1 MKINF
6 GKIKKWLFLLL
17 LSIYSLCSFSCNDLF
32 SKDLHS
38 DLLNGFTTKIHFYSD
53 KEDSGQEIK
62 KTTKRFEIGS
72 TITLDD
78 LPNYTDSEIKNWKDK
93 KRLSSW
99 KIYRKT
105 GSTEIIDEDITNL
118 FVENVELD
126 LYAIWDTQYKIIYKF
141 QNADLITYEREEHI
155 AYGRAGTS
163 VSVTPSVN
171 IPEGY
176 EPISS
181 SPANLIINDDGSSS
195 VEFEINRKTVS
206 LTFGLNGGFFPSS
219 FASNQFTGTYGALI
233 DASAIPNPE
242 KPGHTFLR
250 WDPELPSTF
259 SSTDATYTAVY
270 SGEQC
275 NISYAD
281 WKGGQSGAKAFS
293 GDDSTLPSTYTCGA
307 ECVIPVPVV
316 SSSNDE
322 SSAEFEGWYTD
333 ASCSEV
339 NRLGENSS
347 GEYVL
352 PDTSTGDIT
361 LYAKWKYN
369 WIYVDPQ
376 CKVDNTSDSNTGIG
390 KNCPVKTI
398 VEARQYIKHGGCQ
411 ILAMST
417 ISARL
422 DRTNL
427 ENITK
432 DYNCILKN
440 VNTDPN
446 EPLIEV
452 NVDGDFR
459 FNNLSIE
466 DSISTY
472 VIKVNSGNLVVNGL
486 TFEND
491 GDNKLP
497 IYLSSGTTTKIEN
510 ADSISGIPAF
520 DPDVRIKIY
529 SPVYQSFPRVLSA
542 ANGLEISSYCTQ
554 FESMHEGFEINEEGR
569 LVTSS
574 SIEINPGYPSVTKIS
589 LGELESAVAYVVGS
603 QNILTFKVSNQA
615 YDAIK
620 EESGS
625 KKIKWTLSGDP
636 SKTGESQ
643 ITGNAGSYKAEL
655 DVTDLSLG
663 MHSITITAESATED
677 DVLESIESV
686 ISVVK

>member
-6 GKIKKWLFLLL
+6 GKIKKWLSLLL

-38 DLLNGFTTKIHFYSD
+38 DLLNGFTTEFHFYSD

-105 GSTEIIDEDITNL
+105 GSTEIIDQDITNL

-141 QNADLITYEREEHI
+141 QNADLTTYEREEHI
-155 AYGRAGTS
+155 AYGPAGSS
-163 VSVTPSVN
+163 VPVTPSVN

-176 EPISS
+176 ELISS
-181 SPANLIINDDGSSS
+181 SPANLIINDDGNSS
-195 VEFEINRKTVS
+195 VEFTFNRITVS
-206 LTFGLNGGFFPSS
+206 LTFDPNGGFFSGASS
-219 FASNQFTGTYGALI
+219 SNSFTGIYGAPI
-233 DASAIPNPE
+233 DPNAIPIPS
-242 KPGHTFLR
+242 KDGHRFLR
-250 WDPELPSTF
+250 WDPELPLTF
-259 SSTDATYTAVY
+259 PSTDATYTAVY
-270 SGEQC
+270 SGEEC

-293 GDDSTLPSTYTCGA
+293 GDESTLPSTYICGQ

-316 SSSNDE
+316 SSSNTE

-333 ASCSEV
+333 AGCSV
-339 NRLGENSS
+339 DKRLGINSS
-347 GEYVL
+347 GDYVI

-376 CKVDNTSDSNTGIG
+376 SDSAFDTNTGIG

-398 VEARQYIKHGGCQ
+398 AEAYQYIKHGDCQ
-411 ILAMST
+411 IRAMST
-417 ISARL
+417 ISGQT

-427 ENITK
+427 VNITG
-432 DYNCILKN
+432 DYNCILKK

-452 NVDGDFR
+452 DVIRDWCFR
-459 FNNLSIE
+459 ELHIE

-472 VIKVNSGNLVVNGL
+472 VIKVNGGNLVVNGL
-486 TFEND
+486 TFND
-491 GDNKLP
+491 GSDNKLP

-510 ADSISGIPAF
+510 QNDYTPAF
-520 DPDVRIKIY
+520 ARDVYIKIY
-529 SPVYQSFPRVLSA
+529 SPVYQSFPQVLSV
-542 ANGLEISSYCTQ
+542 ANGIEISSYYTQ

-574 SIEINPGYPSVTKIS
+574 SIGINPEYPSVNKIS
-589 LGELESAVAYVVGS
+589 LGELESTVAYVVGS
-603 QNILTFKVSNQA
+603 KNILTFKVSDQA

-620 EESGS
+620 EESDG
-625 KKIKWTLSGDP
+625 KKIKWTLSGEP
-636 SKTGESQ
+636 FTNGESQ

-655 DVTDLSLG
+655 DVTALPIG

-677 DVLESIESV
+677 VVLESIESV

>member
-6 GKIKKWLFLLL
+6 GKIKKWLSLLL

-105 GSTEIIDEDITNL
+105 GSTEIIDQEITNL

-141 QNADLITYEREEHI
+141 QNADLSYESEEHI
-155 AYGRAGTS
+155 AYGPAGTP
-163 VSVTPSVN
+163 VSITPTVN

-176 EPISS
+176 EPISF
-181 SPANLIINDDGSSS
+181 SPVDLTINDDGTSS

-206 LTFGLNGGFFPSS
+206 LTLELDGGFFPDT
-219 FASNQFTGTYGALI
+219 FTYNSLIGTYGAPI
-233 DASAIPNPE
+233 DASAIPEPS
-242 KPGHTFLR
+242 KDGHRFLR
-250 WDPELPSTF
+250 WDPELPLTFPSTN
-259 SSTDATYTAVY
+259 ATYTAVY
-270 SGEQC
+270 GGEQC

-281 WKGGQSGAKAFS
+281 WKGGQTQAKAFS
-293 GDDSTLPSTYTCGA
+293 GDESTLPSTYICGQ

-333 ASCSEV
+333 ASCEGGYKL
-339 NRLGENSS
+339 NKNSS
-347 GEYVL
+347 DQYVI
-352 PDTSTGDIT
+352 PGTSTGDIT

-376 CKVDNTSDSNTGIG
+376 RKVDNTSDSNTGIG

-398 VEARQYIKHGGCQ
+398 VEAFQYIKYGGCQ
-411 ILAMST
+411 IRAMST
-417 ISARL
+417 ISEQT
-422 DRTNL
+422 DRTYL
-427 ENITK
+427 GNITGTH
-432 DYNCILKN
+432 NCILKN

-446 EPLIEV
+446 APLIEV
-452 NVDGDFR
+452 DVNADFC
-459 FNNLSIE
+459 FGKLHIE
-466 DSISTY
+466 DSTSTY
-472 VIKVNSGNLVVNGL
+472 VIKVNNGNLVVNGL
-486 TFEND
+486 TFN
-491 GDNKLP
+491 GGSDNKLP
-497 IYLSSGTTTKIEN
+497 IYLLNGTTTKIEN
-510 ADSISGIPAF
+510 QTDDTPAF
-520 DPDVRIKIY
+520 DPNVRIKIY
-529 SPVYQSFPRVLSA
+529 SPVYQSFPPVLSA
-542 ANGLEISSYCTQ
+542 ANGIEISSYYTQ

-574 SIEINPGYPSVTKIS
+574 SIGINPQYPSVTKIS
-589 LGELESAVAYVVGS
+589 LGELESAVAYVVDS
-603 QNILTFKVSNQA
+603 KNILTFNVSDQA

-636 SKTGESQ
+636 SKNGESQ
-643 ITGNAGSYKAEL
+643 ITGSAGSYKAEL
-655 DVTDLSLG
+655 DVTDLSIG
-663 MHSITITAESATED
+663 MYSITITAESATED
-677 DVLESIESV
+677 VVLESIESV

>member
-6 GKIKKWLFLLL
+6 GKIKKWLSLLL

-78 LPNYTDSEIKNWKDK
+78 LPNYTDSEINNWKDK

-105 GSTEIIDEDITNL
+105 GSTEIIDQDITNL

-141 QNADLITYEREEHI
+141 QNADLSYESEEHI
-155 AYGRAGTS
+155 AYGPAGTP
-163 VSVTPSVN
+163 VSITPTVN

-176 EPISS
+176 EPISF
-181 SPANLIINDDGSSS
+181 SPVDLTINDDGNSS

-206 LTFGLNGGFFPSS
+206 LTLELDGGFFPDT
-219 FASNQFTGTYGALI
+219 FTYNSLIGTYGAPTG
-233 DASAIPNPE
+233 ANAIPEPS
-242 KPGHTFLR
+242 KDGHRFLR
-250 WDPELPSTF
+250 WDPELPLTFPSTN
-259 SSTDATYTAVY
+259 ATYTAVY
-270 SGEQC
+270 GGEQC

-293 GDDSTLPSTYTCGA
+293 GDESTLPPTYTCGE
-307 ECVIPVPVV
+307 ECKIPVPVV
-316 SSSNDE
+316 SSTNTE

-333 ASCSEV
+333 AGCSEV
-339 NRLGENSS
+339 NRLGKNSS
-347 GEYVL
+347 GEYVI
-352 PDTSTGDIT
+352 PDTFTGDIT

-376 CKVDNTSDSNTGIG
+376 SDNALDTNTGIG

-398 VEARQYIKHGGCQ
+398 EEAFQYIKYGGCQ
-411 ILAMST
+411 IRAMST
-417 ISARL
+417 ISDLDDRKRL
-422 DRTNL
+422 V
-427 ENITK
+427 NITGVH
-432 DYNCILKN
+432 NCILKN
-440 VNTDPN
+440 VNTDSD

-452 NVDGDFR
+452 DVDGDFC
-459 FNNLSIE
+459 FGKLHIE
-466 DSISTY
+466 DSTSTY
-472 VIKVNSGNLVVNGL
+472 VIKVNNGNLVVNGL
-486 TFEND
+486 TFN
-491 GDNKLP
+491 GGSDNKLP
-497 IYLSSGTTTKIEN
+497 IYLLNGTTTKIEN
-510 ADSISGIPAF
+510 QTDDTPAF
-520 DPDVRIKIY
+520 DPNVRIKIY
-529 SPVYQSFPRVLSA
+529 SPVYQSFPLVLSA
-542 ANGLEISSYCTQ
+542 ANGIEISSYYTQ

-574 SIEINPGYPSVTKIS
+574 SIEINPGYPSVAKIS
-589 LGELESAVAYVVGS
+589 LGELESAVAYVVDS
-603 QNILTFKVSNQA
+603 KNILTFKVSDQA

-636 SKTGESQ
+636 SKTGESE
-643 ITGNAGSYKAEL
+643 ITGIAGSYKAEL

>member
-6 GKIKKWLFLLL
+6 GKIKKWLSLLL

-38 DLLNGFTTKIHFYSD
+38 DLLNGFTTEFHFYSD

-93 KRLSSW
+93 KRLSRW

-105 GSTEIIDEDITNL
+105 GSTEIIDQEITNL

-141 QNADLITYEREEHI
+141 QNADLTTYEREEHI
-155 AYGRAGTS
+155 AYGLAGDT

-176 EPISS
+176 ELISS
-181 SPANLIINDDGSSS
+181 SPVDLTINDEGSSS
-195 VEFEINRKTVS
+195 VEFTFNRITVS
-206 LTFGLNGGFFPSS
+206 LTFDPNGGFFSGD
-219 FASNQFTGTYGALI
+219 FTSNQFTGTYGAPI
-233 DASAIPNPE
+233 DPNAIPIPS
-242 KPGHTFLR
+242 KDGHRFLR
-250 WDPELPSTF
+250 WDPELPLTF
-259 SSTDATYTAVY
+259 PSTDATYTAVY
-270 SGEQC
+270 SGEEC

-293 GDDSTLPSTYTCGA
+293 GDESTLPSTYICGQ

-316 SSSNDE
+316 SSSNTD

-333 ASCSEV
+333 ADCR
-339 NRLGENSS
+339 NRLGINSS
-347 GEYVL
+347 GAYVI

-376 CKVDNTSDSNTGIG
+376 SDSAFDTNTGIG

-398 VEARQYIKHGGCQ
+398 AEAYQYIKHGDCQ
-411 ILAMST
+411 IRAMST
-417 ISARL
+417 ISGQT

-427 ENITK
+427 VNITG
-432 DYNCILKN
+432 DYNCILKK

-452 NVDGDFR
+452 DVIRDWCFR
-459 FNNLSIE
+459 ELHIE

-472 VIKVNSGNLVVNGL
+472 VIKVNGGNLVVNGL
-486 TFEND
+486 TFN
-491 GDNKLP
+491 GGSDNKLP
-497 IYLSSGTTTKIEN
+497 IYLSNGTTTKIEN
-510 ADSISGIPAF
+510 ADSSSVIPAF
-520 DPDVRIKIY
+520 DRDVYIKIY
-529 SPVYQSFPRVLSA
+529 SPVYQSFPLVLSA
-542 ANGLEISSYCTQ
+542 ADGVSISSYYIQ

-574 SIEINPGYPSVTKIS
+574 SIGINPGYPSVNKIS
-589 LGELESAVAYVVGS
+589 LGELESTVAYVVVP
-603 QNILTFKVSNQA
+603 QNILTFKVSDQA

-620 EESGS
+620 EESDG
-625 KKIKWTLSGDP
+625 KKIKWTLSGEP
-636 SKTGESQ
+636 FTNGESQ

-655 DVTDLSLG
+655 DVTALPIG

>member
-6 GKIKKWLFLLL
+6 GKIKKWLSLLL

-38 DLLNGFTTKIHFYSD
+38 DLLNGFTTEFHFYSD

-105 GSTEIIDEDITNL
+105 GSSEIIDQDITNL

-141 QNADLITYEREEHI
+141 QNADLTTYESEEHI
-155 AYGRAGTS
+155 AYGLAGDT

-176 EPISS
+176 ELISS
-181 SPANLIINDDGSSS
+181 SSVDLTINDGGSSS
-195 VEFEINRKTVS
+195 VEFEINRKTVR
-206 LTFGLNGGFFPSS
+206 LTFDPNGGSFPG
-219 FASNQFTGTYGALI
+219 ASISNPLTGTYGAPI
-233 DASAIPNPE
+233 DPNVIPIPS
-242 KPGHTFLR
+242 KDGHRFLR
-250 WDPELPSTF
+250 WNPELPSTF
-259 SSTDATYTAVY
+259 PSADATYTAVY
-270 SGEQC
+270 GGEEC

-293 GDDSTLPSTYTCGA
+293 GDESTLPSTYICGQ

-316 SSSNDE
+316 SSSNDG

-333 ASCSEV
+333 ASCR
-339 NRLGENSS
+339 NRLGQNSS
-347 GEYVL
+347 GDYVI

-376 CKVDNTSDSNTGIG
+376 SDSAFDTNTGIG

-398 VEARQYIKHGGCQ
+398 AEAYQYIKHGDCQ
-411 ILAMST
+411 IRAMST
-417 ISARL
+417 ISGQT

-427 ENITK
+427 GNITG
-432 DYNCILKN
+432 DYNCILKK

-452 NVDGDFR
+452 DVSGDFR

-472 VIKVNSGNLVVNGL
+472 VIKVNGGNLVVNGL
-486 TFEND
+486 TFND
-491 GDNKLP
+491 GSDNKLP

-520 DPDVRIKIY
+520 DPNVRIKIY
-529 SPVYQSFPRVLSA
+529 SPVYQSFPQVLSA
-542 ANGLEISSYCTQ
+542 ADGVSISSSYYIQ

-574 SIEINPGYPSVTKIS
+574 SIEINPGYPSVNKIS

-603 QNILTFKVSNQA
+603 QNILTFKVSDQA
-615 YDAIK
+615 YNVIK
-620 EESGS
+620 EESDG
-625 KKIKWTLSGDP
+625 KKIKWTLSGEP
-636 SKTGESQ
+636 SKTGESE

-655 DVTDLSLG
+655 DVTALPIG

>member
-6 GKIKKWLFLLL
+6 GKIKKWLSLLL

-38 DLLNGFTTKIHFYSD
+38 DLLNGFTTEFHFYSD

-78 LPNYTDSEIKNWKDK
+78 LPNYTDSEIKSWKDK
-93 KRLSSW
+93 KRLSGW

-105 GSTEIIDEDITNL
+105 GSTEIIDQEITNL

-141 QNADLITYEREEHI
+141 QNADLTTYEREEHI
-155 AYGRAGTS
+155 AYGLAGDT

-181 SPANLIINDDGSSS
+181 SPTNLIINDDGNSS
-195 VEFEINRKTVS
+195 VEFTFDRITVS
-206 LTFGLNGGFFPSS
+206 LTFDPNGGFFSG
-219 FASNQFTGTYGALI
+219 ASLSNSFTGTYGAHF
-233 DASAIPNPE
+233 DASVIPEPS
-242 KPGHTFLR
+242 KADHTFLR

-259 SSTDATYTAVY
+259 PSTNATYTAVY
-270 SGEQC
+270 GGEEC

-293 GDDSTLPSTYTCGA
+293 GDVSTLPSTYICGQ

-316 SSSNDE
+316 SSTNDE

-333 ASCSEV
+333 AGCR
-339 NRLGENSS
+339 NRLGTNSS
-347 GEYVL
+347 YQYVI

-376 CKVDNTSDSNTGIG
+376 SDSAFDTNTGIG

-398 VEARQYIKHGGCQ
+398 AEAYQYIKHGDCQ
-411 ILAMST
+411 IRAMST
-417 ISARL
+417 ISNL
-422 DRTNL
+422 SDRTNL
-427 ENITK
+427 GNITG
-432 DYNCILKN
+432 DYNCILKK

-446 EPLIEV
+446 KPLIEV
-452 NVDGDFR
+452 DVSGDFR

-486 TFEND
+486 TFN
-491 GDNKLP
+491 GGSDNKLP

-510 ADSISGIPAF
+510 ADLSSGIPAF
-520 DPDVRIKIY
+520 DPAVRIKIY
-529 SPVYQSFPRVLSA
+529 SPDYQSFPQVLSA
-542 ANGLEISSYCTQ
+542 ANGIEISSYYTL

-574 SIEINPGYPSVTKIS
+574 SIEINPGYPSVTNIS

-620 EESGS
+620 EESSS

-677 DVLESIESV
+677 VVLESIESV

>member
-6 GKIKKWLFLLL
+6 GKIKKWLSLLL

-38 DLLNGFTTKIHFYSD
+38 DLLNGFTTEFHFYSD

-105 GSTEIIDEDITNL
+105 GSSEIIDQDITNL

-141 QNADLITYEREEHI
+141 QNADLSTYESEEHI
-155 AYGRAGTS
+155 DYGPAGDTVS
-163 VSVTPSVN
+163 VSPTVN

-176 EPISS
+176 ERISS

-195 VEFEINRKTVS
+195 VEFTFNRKTVS

-219 FASNQFTGTYGALI
+219 FASNQFTGTYGAPI
-233 DASAIPNPE
+233 GANAIPEPS
-242 KPGHTFLR
+242 KAGHTFLR

-259 SSTDATYTAVY
+259 PSTDATYTAVY

-281 WKGGQSGAKAFS
+281 WKGGQSGAKVFS
-293 GDDSTLPSTYTCGA
+293 GDESTLPSTYTCGA

-333 ASCSEV
+333 AGCSAV

-398 VEARQYIKHGGCQ
+398 VEAYQYIKHGGCQ
-411 ILAMST
+411 IRAMST
-417 ISARL
+417 IFDQT
-422 DRTNL
+422 DRTYL
-427 ENITK
+427 VNITG

-440 VNTDPN
+440 VNTDSN

-452 NVDGDFR
+452 NVARDFC
-459 FNNLSIE
+459 FKNLSIE

-472 VIKVNSGNLVVNGL
+472 VIKVISENLVVNGL
-486 TFEND
+486 TFN
-491 GDNKLP
+491 GGSDNKLP

-510 ADSISGIPAF
+510 ADSSSGIPAF
-520 DPDVRIKIY
+520 NPDVRIKIY
-529 SPVYQSFPRVLSA
+529 SPAYQSFPQVLSA
-542 ANGLEISSYCTQ
+542 ADGVSISSYYRQ
-554 FESMHEGFEINEEGR
+554 FESMHEGFKINEEGR

-574 SIEINPGYPSVTKIS
+574 SIEINPEYPLVTKIS

-603 QNILTFKVSNQA
+603 QNILTFKVSDQA
-615 YDAIK
+615 YNEIK

-625 KKIKWTLSGDP
+625 KKIKWTLSEDP
-636 SKTGESQ
+636 SKTGEVQ
-643 ITGNAGSYKAEL
+643 ITGIAGSYKAEL

-677 DVLESIESV
+677 VVLESIESV

>member
-6 GKIKKWLFLLL
+6 GKIKKWLSLLL

-38 DLLNGFTTKIHFYSD
+38 DLLNGFTTEFHFYSD

-78 LPNYTDSEIKNWKDK
+78 LPNYTDSEINNWKDK

-105 GSTEIIDEDITNL
+105 GSTEIIDQDITNL

-141 QNADLITYEREEHI
+141 QNVDLSYESEEHI
-155 AYGRAGTS
+155 AYGRVGSS
-163 VSVTPSVN
+163 VPVTPTVN

-176 EPISS
+176 DLISS
-181 SPANLIINDDGSSS
+181 SPDTLMINDDGSSS
-195 VEFEINRKTVS
+195 VEFTFDRRTVS
-206 LTFGLNGGFFPSS
+206 LTLELDGGYFPAD
-219 FASNQFTGTYGALI
+219 FISNPLIGTYGAPT
-233 DASAIPNPE
+233 DANAIPEPL
-242 KPGHTFLR
+242 KDDHTFLR
-250 WDPELPSTF
+250 WNPELPSTF
-259 SSTDATYTAVY
+259 PSADATYTAVY

-293 GDDSTLPSTYTCGA
+293 GDESTLPPTYICGQ

-333 ASCSEV
+333 AGCSEV
-339 NRLGENSS
+339 NRLGKNSS

-376 CKVDNTSDSNTGIG
+376 SNSALDTNTGIG

-398 VEARQYIKHGGCQ
+398 SEALQYIKYGDCQ
-411 ILAMST
+411 IRAMST
-417 ISARL
+417 ISGL
-422 DRTNL
+422 YDRPNL
-427 ENITK
+427 GNITGE
-432 DYNCILKN
+432 YNCILKN

-452 NVDGDFR
+452 DVNGKFG
-459 FNNLSIE
+459 FGKLHIE

-472 VIKVNSGNLVVNGL
+472 VIKVNNGNLVVNGL
-486 TFEND
+486 TFN
-491 GDNKLP
+491 GGSDNKLP

-510 ADSISGIPAF
+510 ADSSRGIPAF
-520 DPDVRIKIY
+520 DSDVRIKIY
-529 SPVYQSFPRVLSA
+529 SPAYQSFPPVLSA
-542 ANGLEISSYCTQ
+542 ANGIEISSYYTQ

-574 SIEINPGYPSVTKIS
+574 SIGINPEYPSVTKIS
-589 LGELESAVAYVVGS
+589 LGELESAVAYVVDS
-603 QNILTFKVSNQA
+603 KNILTFNVSDQA

-636 SKTGESQ
+636 SKNGESQ
-643 ITGNAGSYKAEL
+643 ITGSAGSYKAEL

-663 MHSITITAESATED
+663 MHSITITAESAIED
-677 DVLESIESV
+677 VVLESIESV

>member
-6 GKIKKWLFLLL
+6 GKIKKWLSLLL

-38 DLLNGFTTKIHFYSD
+38 DLLNGFTTEFHFYSD

-105 GSTEIIDEDITNL
+105 GSSEIIDQDITNL

-141 QNADLITYEREEHI
+141 QNADLTTYESEEHI
-155 AYGRAGTS
+155 AYGLAGDT

-181 SPANLIINDDGSSS
+181 SPVDLTINDDGNSS
-195 VEFEINRKTVS
+195 VEFEINRKTVR
-206 LTFGLNGGFFPSS
+206 LTFDPNGGSFPG
-219 FASNQFTGTYGALI
+219 ASISNSFTGTYGAHF
-233 DASAIPNPE
+233 DASVIPEPS
-242 KPGHTFLR
+242 KADHTFLR

-259 SSTDATYTAVY
+259 PSTDATYTAVY
-270 SGEQC
+270 GGEEC

-293 GDDSTLPSTYTCGA
+293 GDESTLPSTYICGQ

-316 SSSNDE
+316 SSTNIE

-333 ASCSEV
+333 ARCR
-339 NRLGENSS
+339 NRLGQNSS
-347 GEYVL
+347 GDYVI

-376 CKVDNTSDSNTGIG
+376 SDSAFDTNTGIG

-398 VEARQYIKHGGCQ
+398 VEASQYIKHGGCQ
-411 ILAMST
+411 IRAMST
-417 ISARL
+417 ISGQT
-422 DRTNL
+422 DRTYL
-427 ENITK
+427 GNITGE
-432 DYNCILKN
+432 YNCILKK

-446 EPLIEV
+446 KPLIEV
-452 NVDGDFR
+452 DVSGDFR

-472 VIKVNSGNLVVNGL
+472 VIKVKQGNLVVNGL
-486 TFEND
+486 TFND
-491 GDNKLP
+491 GSDNKLP

-520 DPDVRIKIY
+520 DPNVRIKIY
-529 SPVYQSFPRVLSA
+529 SLDYQSFPQVLSA
-542 ANGLEISSYCTQ
+542 ADGVSISSYYIQ

-574 SIEINPGYPSVTKIS
+574 SIEINPGYPSVNKIS

-603 QNILTFKVSNQA
+603 KNILTFNVSGQA

-625 KKIKWTLSGDP
+625 KKIKWTLSEDP

-655 DVTDLSLG
+655 DVTALPIG

>member
-6 GKIKKWLFLLL
+6 GKIKKWLSLLL

-53 KEDSGQEIK
+53 KEDSGQEVK

-78 LPNYTDSEIKNWKDK
+78 LPNYTDSEINNWKDK

-105 GSTEIIDEDITNL
+105 GSSEIIDAGITNL

-126 LYAIWDTQYKIIYKF
+126 LYAIWDTQYKIIYNF
-141 QNADLITYEREEHI
+141 QNADLFYESEEHI
-155 AYGRAGTS
+155 AYGPAGTS

-181 SPANLIINDDGSSS
+181 SLVDLTINDDGSSS
-195 VEFEINRKTVS
+195 VEFTFDRKTVS
-206 LTFGLNGGFFPSS
+206 LTFDPNGGFFSGTVD
-219 FASNQFTGTYGALI
+219 SNSFTGTYGAPI
-233 DASAIPNPE
+233 DTNAIPIPS
-242 KPGHTFLR
+242 KDGHRFLR
-250 WDPELPSTF
+250 WDPELPLTF
-259 SSTDATYTAVY
+259 PSTDTTYTAVY
-270 SGEQC
+270 GGEEC

-281 WKGGQSGAKAFS
+281 WKGGQDDAKAFS
-293 GDDSTLPSTYTCGA
+293 GDVSSLPSTYICGQ
-307 ECVIPVPVV
+307 ECVIPVPEV
-316 SSSNDE
+316 SSTNTG

-333 ASCSEV
+333 AGCSEGH
-339 NRLGENSS
+339 RLGTNSS
-347 GEYVL
+347 GDYVI

-398 VEARQYIKHGGCQ
+398 SEALQYIKHRDCQ
-411 ILAMST
+411 IRAMST
-417 ISARL
+417 ISAL
-422 DRTNL
+422 FDRTNL
-427 ENITK
+427 KNITK
-432 DYNCILKN
+432 NYNCILKN
-440 VNTDPN
+440 VNTDSN
-446 EPLIEV
+446 KPLIEV
-452 NVDGDFR
+452 DVSGDFD
-459 FNNLSIE
+459 FGELHIE

-472 VIKVNSGNLVVNGL
+472 VIKVINGNLGVNGL
-486 TFEND
+486 TFND
-491 GDNKLP
+491 GSDNKLP
-497 IYLSSGTTTKIEN
+497 IYLSRGTTTKIAN

-520 DPDVRIKIY
+520 DPNVRIKIY
-529 SPVYQSFPRVLSA
+529 SSDYQSFPQVLSA
-542 ANGLEISSYCTQ
+542 ADGLEISSYCTQ

-574 SIEINPGYPSVTKIS
+574 SIGINPEYPFVNKIS

-603 QNILTFKVSNQA
+603 QNILTFKVSDQA

-620 EESGS
+620 DVSGS
-625 KKIKWTLSGDP
+625 KKIKWTLSEDP

>member
-6 GKIKKWLFLLL
+6 GKIKKWLSLLL

-38 DLLNGFTTKIHFYSD
+38 DLLNGFTTEFHFYSD

-105 GSTEIIDEDITNL
+105 GSTEIIDQDITNL

-141 QNADLITYEREEHI
+141 QNADLTAYDEREEHI
-155 AYGRAGTS
+155 AYGLAGDT
-163 VSVTPSVN
+163 VSITPSVN

-181 SPANLIINDDGSSS
+181 SPVDLTINDDGSSS
-195 VEFEINRKTVS
+195 VEFEINRKIVR
-206 LTFGLNGGFFPSS
+206 LTLELDGGFFSGD
-219 FASNQFTGTYGALI
+219 FTSNQVIGTYGAHF
-233 DASAIPNPE
+233 DASVIPEPS
-242 KPGHTFLR
+242 KADHTFLR

-259 SSTDATYTAVY
+259 PSTDATYTAVY
-270 SGEQC
+270 GGEEC

-293 GDDSTLPSTYTCGA
+293 GDESTLPSTYICGQ

-316 SSSNDE
+316 SSSNDG

-333 ASCSEV
+333 ASCG
-339 NRLGENSS
+339 NRLGQNSS
-347 GEYVL
+347 GDYVI

-376 CKVDNTSDSNTGIG
+376 SDSAFDTNTGIG

-398 VEARQYIKHGGCQ
+398 AEAYQYIKHGDCQ
-411 ILAMST
+411 IRAMST
-417 ISARL
+417 ISGQT

-427 ENITK
+427 GNITGE
-432 DYNCILKN
+432 YNCILKK

-446 EPLIEV
+446 KPLIEV
-452 NVDGDFR
+452 DVSGDFR

-472 VIKVNSGNLVVNGL
+472 VIKVKQGNLVVNGL
-486 TFEND
+486 TFND
-491 GDNKLP
+491 GSDNKLP

-510 ADSISGIPAF
+510 QNDYTPAF
-520 DPDVRIKIY
+520 YPNVRIKIY
-529 SPVYQSFPRVLSA
+529 SPVYQSFPQVLSA
-542 ANGLEISSYCTQ
+542 ANGIEISSYYIQ

-574 SIEINPGYPSVTKIS
+574 SIGINPGYPSVNKIS

-603 QNILTFKVSNQA
+603 QNILTFKVSDQA

-620 EESGS
+620 EESDG
-625 KKIKWTLSGDP
+625 KKIKWTLSGEP
-636 SKTGESQ
+636 FTNGESQ

-655 DVTDLSLG
+655 DVTALPIG

>member
-6 GKIKKWLFLLL
+6 GKIKKWLSLLL

-93 KRLSSW
+93 KRLSGW
-99 KIYRKT
+99 RIYRKT
-105 GSTEIIDEDITNL
+105 GSTEIIDQDITNL

-141 QNADLITYEREEHI
+141 QKADLTTYESEEHI
-155 AYGRAGTS
+155 AYGPAGDT
-163 VSVTPSVN
+163 VSITPSVN

-176 EPISS
+176 ETIPS
-181 SPANLIINDDGSSS
+181 SPVDLMINDNGNSS
-195 VEFEINRKTVS
+195 VEFTFDRKTVG
-206 LTFGLNGGFFPSS
+206 LTLELDGGLFPSS
-219 FASNQFTGTYGALI
+219 FTSIPFTGTYGALI
-233 DASAIPNPE
+233 GENAIPIPS
-242 KPGHTFLR
+242 KDGYIFLR

-259 SSTDATYTAVY
+259 PSTDTIYTAVY
-270 SGEQC
+270 GGKEC

-281 WKGGQSGAKAFS
+281 WKGGQSSAKVFS
-293 GDDSTLPSTYTCGA
+293 GDDATLPSTYICGQ
-307 ECVIPVPVV
+307 ECVIPVPEV
-316 SSSNDE
+316 SSTNTE

-333 ASCSEV
+333 AGCSDS
-339 NRLGENSS
+339 NRLGKNSS
-347 GEYVL
+347 GDYVIL
-352 PDTSTGDIT
+352 DTSTGDIT
-361 LYAKWKYN
+361 LYAKWNYN

-376 CKVDNTSDSNTGIG
+376 SDSALDTNTGIG

-398 VEARQYIKHGGCQ
+398 SEAFQYIKHGGCQ
-411 ILAMST
+411 IRAMST
-417 ISARL
+417 ISDL
-422 DRTNL
+422 NDRSYL
-427 ENITK
+427 VNITK
-432 DYNCILKN
+432 DHNCILKN
-440 VNTDPN
+440 VNTDSD

-452 NVDGDFR
+452 EVDSDGDFC
-459 FNNLSIE
+459 FGKLHIE

-472 VIKVNSGNLVVNGL
+472 VIKVNNGNLVVNGL
-486 TFEND
+486 TFND
-491 GDNKLP
+491 GSDNKLP

-510 ADSISGIPAF
+510 ADSSSGIPVF
-520 DPDVRIKIY
+520 DYDVYIKIY

-542 ANGLEISSYCTQ
+542 ADGLEISSYYIQ

-574 SIEINPGYPSVTKIS
+574 SIEINPEYPSVNKIS

-603 QNILTFKVSNQA
+603 QNILTFKVSDQA

-625 KKIKWTLSGDP
+625 KKIKWTLSEDP

-643 ITGNAGSYKAEL
+643 ITENAGLYKAEL
-655 DVTDLSLG
+655 DVTALPIG

-677 DVLESIESV
+677 VVLESIESV

>member
-6 GKIKKWLFLLL
+6 GKIKKWLSLLL

-38 DLLNGFTTKIHFYSD
+38 DLLNGFTTEFHFYSD

-78 LPNYTDSEIKNWKDK
+78 LPNYTDSEIKSWKDK
-93 KRLSSW
+93 KRLSRW

-105 GSTEIIDEDITNL
+105 GSTEIIDQEITNL

-141 QNADLITYEREEHI
+141 QNADLTTYEREEHI
-155 AYGRAGTS
+155 AYGLAGDT

-181 SPANLIINDDGSSS
+181 SPTNLIINDDGNSS
-195 VEFEINRKTVS
+195 VEFTFDRITVS
-206 LTFGLNGGFFPSS
+206 LTFDPNGGFFSG
-219 FASNQFTGTYGALI
+219 ASLSNSFTGTYGAHF
-233 DASAIPNPE
+233 DASVIPEPS
-242 KPGHTFLR
+242 KADHTFLR

-259 SSTDATYTAVY
+259 PSTNATYTAVY
-270 SGEQC
+270 GGEEC

-293 GDDSTLPSTYTCGA
+293 GDVSTLPSTYICGQ

-316 SSSNDE
+316 SSTNDE

-333 ASCSEV
+333 AGCR
-339 NRLGENSS
+339 NRLGTNSS
-347 GEYVL
+347 YQYVI

-376 CKVDNTSDSNTGIG
+376 SDSAFDTNTGIG

-398 VEARQYIKHGGCQ
+398 AEAYQYIKHGDCQ
-411 ILAMST
+411 IRAMST
-417 ISARL
+417 ISNL
-422 DRTNL
+422 SDRTNL
-427 ENITK
+427 GNITG
-432 DYNCILKN
+432 DYNCILKK

-446 EPLIEV
+446 KPLIEV
-452 NVDGDFR
+452 DVSGDFR

-486 TFEND
+486 TFN
-491 GDNKLP
+491 GGSDNKLP

-510 ADSISGIPAF
+510 ADLSSGIPAF
-520 DPDVRIKIY
+520 DPAVRIKIY
-529 SPVYQSFPRVLSA
+529 SPDYQSFPQVLSA
-542 ANGLEISSYCTQ
+542 ANGIEISSYYTL

-574 SIEINPGYPSVTKIS
+574 SIEINPGYPSVTNIS

-620 EESGS
+620 EESSS

-677 DVLESIESV
+677 VVLESIESV

>member
-6 GKIKKWLFLLL
+6 GKIKKWLSLLL

-38 DLLNGFTTKIHFYSD
+38 DLLNGFTTEFHFYSD

-105 GSTEIIDEDITNL
+105 GSTEIIDQDITNL

-141 QNADLITYEREEHI
+141 QNADLTAYDEREEHI
-155 AYGRAGTS
+155 AYGLAGDT
-163 VSVTPSVN
+163 VSITPSVN

-181 SPANLIINDDGSSS
+181 SPVDLTINDDGNSS
-195 VEFEINRKTVS
+195 VEFEINRKTVR
-206 LTFGLNGGFFPSS
+206 LTFDPNGGSFPGASIFSS
-219 FASNQFTGTYGALI
+219 FTGTYGAHF
-233 DASAIPNPE
+233 DASVIPEPS
-242 KPGHTFLR
+242 KDGHRFLR

-259 SSTDATYTAVY
+259 PSTDATYTAVY
-270 SGEQC
+270 GGEQC

-293 GDDSTLPSTYTCGA
+293 GDDSTLPSTYICGQ

-316 SSSNDE
+316 SSTNDE

-333 ASCSEV
+333 AGCR
-339 NRLGENSS
+339 NRLGQNSS
-347 GEYVL
+347 GDYVI

-376 CKVDNTSDSNTGIG
+376 SDSAFDTNTGIG

-398 VEARQYIKHGGCQ
+398 AEARQYIKHGDCQ
-411 ILAMST
+411 IRAMST
-417 ISARL
+417 ISGQT

-427 ENITK
+427 GNITG
-432 DYNCILKN
+432 DYNCILKK

-452 NVDGDFR
+452 DVSGDFR

-472 VIKVNSGNLVVNGL
+472 VIKVKQGNLVVNGL
-486 TFEND
+486 TFND
-491 GDNKLP
+491 GSDNKLP

-520 DPDVRIKIY
+520 DPNVRIKIY
-529 SPVYQSFPRVLSA
+529 SPVYQSFPQVLSA
-542 ANGLEISSYCTQ
+542 ADGVSISSSYYTQ

-574 SIEINPGYPSVTKIS
+574 SIEINPGYPSVNKIS
-589 LGELESAVAYVVGS
+589 LGELESTVAYVVGS
-603 QNILTFKVSNQA
+603 QNILTFKVSDQA
-615 YDAIK
+615 YNVIK
-620 EESGS
+620 EESDG
-625 KKIKWTLSGDP
+625 KKIKWTLSGEP
-636 SKTGESQ
+636 FTNGESQ

-655 DVTDLSLG
+655 DVTALPIG

-677 DVLESIESV
+677 VVLESIESV

>member
-6 GKIKKWLFLLL
+6 GKIKKWLSLLL

-78 LPNYTDSEIKNWKDK
+78 LPNYTDSEINNWKDK

-105 GSTEIIDEDITNL
+105 GSTEIIDQDITNL

-141 QNADLITYEREEHI
+141 QNADLTTYESEEHI
-155 AYGRAGTS
+155 AYGLAGDT

-176 EPISS
+176 ELISS
-181 SPANLIINDDGSSS
+181 SSVDLTINDGGSSS
-195 VEFEINRKTVS
+195 VEFTFDRKTVR
-206 LTFGLNGGFFPSS
+206 LTLELDGGSFPVD
-219 FASNQFTGTYGALI
+219 FISNPLIGTYGAHF
-233 DASAIPNPE
+233 DASVIPEPS
-242 KPGHTFLR
+242 KADHTFLR

-259 SSTDATYTAVY
+259 PSTNATYTAVY
-270 SGEQC
+270 GGEEC

-281 WKGGQSGAKAFS
+281 WKGGQYDAKAFS
-293 GDDSTLPSTYTCGA
+293 GDESTLPSTYICGQ

-316 SSSNDE
+316 SSSNTE

-333 ASCSEV
+333 AGCR
-339 NRLGENSS
+339 NRLGQNSS
-347 GEYVL
+347 GDYVI

-376 CKVDNTSDSNTGIG
+376 SDSALDTNTGIG

-398 VEARQYIKHGGCQ
+398 AEAYQYIKHGGCQ

-417 ISARL
+417 ISAL
-422 DRTNL
+422 FDRTNL

-432 DYNCILKN
+432 NYNCILKK

-446 EPLIEV
+446 KPLIEV
-452 NVDGDFR
+452 DVSGDFR

-472 VIKVNSGNLVVNGL
+472 VIKVKQGNLVVNGL
-486 TFEND
+486 TFND
-491 GDNKLP
+491 GSDNKLP

-520 DPDVRIKIY
+520 DPNVRIKIY
-529 SPVYQSFPRVLSA
+529 SPGHQSFPQVLSA
-542 ANGLEISSYCTQ
+542 ADGVSISSYYTQ

-574 SIEINPGYPSVTKIS
+574 SIEINPGYPSVNKIS
-589 LGELESAVAYVVGS
+589 LGELESAVAYVVDS
-603 QNILTFKVSNQA
+603 QNILTFKVSDQA

-677 DVLESIESV
+677 VVLESIESV

>member
-6 GKIKKWLFLLL
+6 GKIKKWLSLLL

-38 DLLNGFTTKIHFYSD
+38 DLLNGFTTEFHFYSD

-105 GSTEIIDEDITNL
+105 GSTEIIDQDITNL

-141 QNADLITYEREEHI
+141 QNADLTTYEREEHI
-155 AYGRAGTS
+155 AYGPAGSS
-163 VSVTPSVN
+163 VPVTPSVN

-176 EPISS
+176 ELISS
-181 SPANLIINDDGSSS
+181 SPANLIINDDGNSS
-195 VEFEINRKTVS
+195 VEFTFNRITVS
-206 LTFGLNGGFFPSS
+206 LTFDPNGGFFSGASS
-219 FASNQFTGTYGALI
+219 SNSFTGIYGAPI
-233 DASAIPNPE
+233 DPNAIPIPS
-242 KPGHTFLR
+242 KDGHRFLR
-250 WDPELPSTF
+250 WDPELPLTF
-259 SSTDATYTAVY
+259 PSTDATYTAVY
-270 SGEQC
+270 SGEEC

-293 GDDSTLPSTYTCGA
+293 GDESTLPSTYICGQ

-316 SSSNDE
+316 SSSNTE

-333 ASCSEV
+333 AGCSV
-339 NRLGENSS
+339 DKRLGINSS
-347 GEYVL
+347 GDYVI

-376 CKVDNTSDSNTGIG
+376 SDSAFDTNTGIG

-398 VEARQYIKHGGCQ
+398 AEAYQYIKHGDCQ
-411 ILAMST
+411 IRAMST
-417 ISARL
+417 ISGQT

-427 ENITK
+427 VNITG
-432 DYNCILKN
+432 DYNCILKK

-452 NVDGDFR
+452 DVIRDWCFR
-459 FNNLSIE
+459 ELHIE

-472 VIKVNSGNLVVNGL
+472 VIKVNGGNLVVNGL
-486 TFEND
+486 TFND
-491 GDNKLP
+491 GSDNKLP

-520 DPDVRIKIY
+520 DPNVRIKIY
-529 SPVYQSFPRVLSA
+529 SPVYQSFPQVLSA
-542 ANGLEISSYCTQ
+542 ADGVSISSSYYTQ

-574 SIEINPGYPSVTKIS
+574 SIEINPGYPSVNKIS
-589 LGELESAVAYVVGS
+589 LGELESTVAYVVGS
-603 QNILTFKVSNQA
+603 QNILTFKVSDQA
-615 YDAIK
+615 YNVIK
-620 EESGS
+620 EESDG
-625 KKIKWTLSGDP
+625 KKIKWTLSGEP
-636 SKTGESQ
+636 FTNGESQ

-655 DVTDLSLG
+655 DVTALPIG

-677 DVLESIESV
+677 VVLESIESV

>member
-6 GKIKKWLFLLL
+6 DKIKKCLSLLL

-38 DLLNGFTTKIHFYSD
+38 DLLNGFTTEFHFYSD

-78 LPNYTDSEIKNWKDK
+78 LPNYTDSEINNWKDK

-99 KIYRKT
+99 RIYRKT
-105 GSTEIIDEDITNL
+105 GSTEIIDQDITNL

-126 LYAIWDTQYKIIYKF
+126 LYAIWDTQYKIIYNF
-141 QNADLITYEREEHI
+141 QNVDLSYESEEHI
-155 AYGRAGTS
+155 AYGRAGSS
-163 VSVTPSVN
+163 VPVTPTVN

-176 EPISS
+176 DLISS
-181 SPANLIINDDGSSS
+181 SPANLTISDDGSSS
-195 VEFEINRKTVS
+195 VEFTFDRRTVS
-206 LTFGLNGGFFPSS
+206 LTLELDGGSFPVE
-219 FASNQFTGTYGALI
+219 FISNPLIGTYGAHI
-233 DASAIPNPE
+233 DANAIPEPL
-242 KPGHTFLR
+242 KDGHTFLR

-259 SSTDATYTAVY
+259 PSMDATYTAVY
-270 SGEQC
+270 GGEQC

-281 WKGGQSGAKAFS
+281 WKGGQTQAKAFS
-293 GDDSTLPSTYTCGA
+293 GDESTLPSTYICGQ

-333 ASCSEV
+333 ASCEGGYKL
-339 NRLGENSS
+339 NKNSS
-347 GEYVL
+347 DQYVI
-352 PDTSTGDIT
+352 PGTSTGDIT

-376 CKVDNTSDSNTGIG
+376 SDSAFDTNTGIG

-398 VEARQYIKHGGCQ
+398 SEAFQYIKYGGCQ
-411 ILAMST
+411 IRAMST
-417 ISARL
+417 ISEQT
-422 DRTNL
+422 DRTYL
-427 ENITK
+427 VNITGTH
-432 DYNCILKN
+432 NCILKN

-452 NVDGDFR
+452 DVDNFCFR
-459 FNNLSIE
+459 ELHIE

-472 VIKVNSGNLVVNGL
+472 VIKVKQGNLVVNGL
-486 TFEND
+486 TFN
-491 GDNKLP
+491 GGSDNKLP
-497 IYLSSGTTTKIEN
+497 IYLSSGTTLKIKS
-510 ADSISGIPAF
+510 ADLSSYIPAF

-529 SPVYQSFPRVLSA
+529 SPDYQSFPQVLSA
-542 ANGLEISSYCTQ
+542 ANGIEISSYYTQ
-554 FESMHEGFEINEEGR
+554 FESMHEGFKINEEGR

-574 SIEINPGYPSVTKIS
+574 SIEINPGYPSVNKIS
-589 LGELESAVAYVVGS
+589 LGELESAVAYLVDS
-603 QNILTFKVSNQA
+603 KNILTFNVSDQA

-636 SKTGESQ
+636 SKTGESE
-643 ITGNAGSYKAEL
+643 ITGIAGSYKAEL

>member
-6 GKIKKWLFLLL
+6 GKIKKWLSLLL

-38 DLLNGFTTKIHFYSD
+38 DLLNGFTTEFHFYSD

-78 LPNYTDSEIKNWKDK
+78 LPNYTDSEINNWKDK

-105 GSTEIIDEDITNL
+105 GSTEIIDQDITNL

-141 QNADLITYEREEHI
+141 QNADLTAYDEREEHI
-155 AYGRAGTS
+155 AYGPAGSS
-163 VSVTPSVN
+163 VPVTPTVN

-181 SPANLIINDDGSSS
+181 SPVDLTINDDGNSS
-195 VEFEINRKTVS
+195 VEFEINRKTVR
-206 LTFGLNGGFFPSS
+206 LTLELDGGFFSV
-219 FASNQFTGTYGALI
+219 ASISNSFTGTYGAHF
-233 DASAIPNPE
+233 DASTIPEPS
-242 KPGHTFLR
+242 KADHTFLR

-259 SSTDATYTAVY
+259 PSTDATYTAVY
-270 SGEQC
+270 GGEEC

-293 GDDSTLPSTYTCGA
+293 GDVSTLPSTYICGQ

-316 SSSNDE
+316 SSSNTD

-333 ASCSEV
+333 ADCR
-339 NRLGENSS
+339 NRLGKNFS
-347 GEYVL
+347 GDYVI

-376 CKVDNTSDSNTGIG
+376 SDSAFDTNTGIG

-398 VEARQYIKHGGCQ
+398 AEAYQYIKHGGCQ
-411 ILAMST
+411 IRAMST
-417 ISARL
+417 ISNPS

-427 ENITK
+427 VNITG
-432 DYNCILKN
+432 DYNCILKK

-452 NVDGDFR
+452 DVSGDWCFR
-459 FNNLSIE
+459 ELHIE

-486 TFEND
+486 TFN
-491 GDNKLP
+491 GGSDNKLP

-510 ADSISGIPAF
+510 QNVYTPAF
-520 DPDVRIKIY
+520 DRDVYIKIY
-529 SPVYQSFPRVLSA
+529 SSDYQSFPQVLSA
-542 ANGLEISSYCTQ
+542 ADGVSISSYCTQ

-574 SIEINPGYPSVTKIS
+574 SIEINPGYPSVNKIP

-603 QNILTFKVSNQA
+603 QNILTFKVSDQA

-620 EESGS
+620 EESDS
-625 KKIKWTLSGDP
+625 KKIKWTLSEDP

-655 DVTDLSLG
+655 DVTALPIG

>member
-6 GKIKKWLFLLL
+6 GKIKKWLSLLL

-38 DLLNGFTTKIHFYSD
+38 DLLNGFTTEFHFYSD

-78 LPNYTDSEIKNWKDK
+78 LPNYTDSEINNWKDK

-105 GSTEIIDEDITNL
+105 GSTEIIDQDITNL

-141 QNADLITYEREEHI
+141 QNADLTAYDESEEHI
-155 AYGRAGTS
+155 AYGPAGTS
-163 VSVTPSVN
+163 VSVTPTVN

-181 SPANLIINDDGSSS
+181 SPVDLTINDDGNSS
-195 VEFEINRKTVS
+195 VEFEINRKTVR
-206 LTFGLNGGFFPSS
+206 LTFDPNGGFFSG
-219 FASNQFTGTYGALI
+219 ASLSNSFTGTYGAPI
-233 DASAIPNPE
+233 DPNAISIPS
-242 KPGHTFLR
+242 KDGHRFLR

-259 SSTDATYTAVY
+259 PSTDATYTAVY
-270 SGEQC
+270 GGEEC

-293 GDDSTLPSTYTCGA
+293 GDESTLPSTYTCGA

-333 ASCSEV
+333 AGCSV
-339 NRLGENSS
+339 DNRLGINSS
-347 GEYVL
+347 GDYVI

-376 CKVDNTSDSNTGIG
+376 SDSAFDTNTGIG

-398 VEARQYIKHGGCQ
+398 AEAYQYIKHGDCQ
-411 ILAMST
+411 IRAMST
-417 ISARL
+417 ISGQT

-427 ENITK
+427 VNITG
-432 DYNCILKN
+432 DYNCILKK

-452 NVDGDFR
+452 DVSGDWCFR
-459 FNNLSIE
+459 ELHIE

-486 TFEND
+486 TFN
-491 GDNKLP
+491 GGSDNKLP

-510 ADSISGIPAF
+510 QNVYTPAF
-520 DPDVRIKIY
+520 DRDVYIKIY
-529 SPVYQSFPRVLSA
+529 SSDYQSFPQVLSA
-542 ANGLEISSYCTQ
+542 ADGVSISSYCTQ

-574 SIEINPGYPSVTKIS
+574 SIEINPGYPSVNKIP

-603 QNILTFKVSNQA
+603 QNILTFKVSDQA
-615 YDAIK
+615 YNVIK
-620 EESGS
+620 EESDS
-625 KKIKWTLSGDP
+625 KKIKWTLSEDP

-655 DVTDLSLG
+655 DVTALPIG

>member
-6 GKIKKWLFLLL
+6 GKIKKWLSLLL

-38 DLLNGFTTKIHFYSD
+38 DLLNGFTTEFHFYSD

-105 GSTEIIDEDITNL
+105 GSSEIIDQEITNL

-141 QNADLITYEREEHI
+141 QNADLSYESEEHI
-155 AYGRAGTS
+155 AYGPAGSS
-163 VSVTPSVN
+163 VPVTPSVN

-181 SPANLIINDDGSSS
+181 SPVDLTINDDGSSS
-195 VEFEINRKTVS
+195 VKFEINRKTVS
-206 LTFGLNGGFFPSS
+206 LTLELDGGFFSDT
-219 FASNQFTGTYGALI
+219 FASNPLMGTYGAPTY
-233 DASAIPNPE
+233 ANAIPIPS
-242 KPGHTFLR
+242 KDDHIFLR

-259 SSTDATYTAVY
+259 PSTNATYTAVY
-270 SGEQC
+270 SGEEC

-293 GDDSTLPSTYTCGA
+293 GDESTLPSTYICGQ

-316 SSSNDE
+316 SSTNDG

-333 ASCSEV
+333 AGCSV
-339 NRLGENSS
+339 DKRLGINSS
-347 GEYVL
+347 GDYVI

-376 CKVDNTSDSNTGIG
+376 SDSAFDTNTGIG

-398 VEARQYIKHGGCQ
+398 AEAYQYIKHGDCQ
-411 ILAMST
+411 IRAMST
-417 ISARL
+417 ISDL
-422 DRTNL
+422 DDRKWL
-427 ENITK
+427 VNITG
-432 DYNCILKN
+432 DYNCILKK

-452 NVDGDFR
+452 DFTGDFR

-472 VIKVNSGNLVVNGL
+472 VIKVNGGNLVVNGL
-486 TFEND
+486 TFND
-491 GDNKLP
+491 GSDNKLP

-520 DPDVRIKIY
+520 DPNVRIKIY
-529 SPVYQSFPRVLSA
+529 SPVYQSFPQVLSA
-542 ANGLEISSYCTQ
+542 ADGVSISSSYYTQ

-574 SIEINPGYPSVTKIS
+574 SIEINPGYPSVNKIS

-603 QNILTFKVSNQA
+603 QNILTFKVSDQA

-620 EESGS
+620 EESDG
-625 KKIKWTLSGDP
+625 KKIKWTLSGEP
-636 SKTGESQ
+636 FTNGESQ

-655 DVTDLSLG
+655 DVTALPIG

-677 DVLESIESV
+677 VVLESIESV

>member
-6 GKIKKWLFLLL
+6 GKIKKWLSLLL

-53 KEDSGQEIK
+53 KEDSGQEVK

-93 KRLSSW
+93 KRLSGW
-99 KIYRKT
+99 RIYRKT
-105 GSTEIIDEDITNL
+105 GSTEIIDQNITNL

-126 LYAIWDTQYKIIYKF
+126 LYAIWDTQYKIIYNF
-141 QNADLITYEREEHI
+141 QNADLSYESEEHI
-155 AYGRAGTS
+155 AYGPAGTP
-163 VSVTPSVN
+163 VSITPSVN

-176 EPISS
+176 ELISS
-181 SPANLIINDDGSSS
+181 SPVDLTINDDGNSS
-195 VEFEINRKTVS
+195 VEFEINRKTVR
-206 LTFGLNGGFFPSS
+206 LTLELDGGFFSV
-219 FASNQFTGTYGALI
+219 ASISNSFTGTYGAHF
-233 DASAIPNPE
+233 DASTIPEPS
-242 KPGHTFLR
+242 KADHTFLR
-250 WDPELPSTF
+250 WDPELPLTF
-259 SSTDATYTAVY
+259 PSTDATYTAVY
-270 SGEQC
+270 GGEEC

-281 WKGGQSGAKAFS
+281 WKGGQIQAKAFS
-293 GDDSTLPSTYTCGA
+293 GDVSTLPSTYICGQ
-307 ECVIPVPVV
+307 ECVIPVPEV
-316 SSSNDE
+316 SSTNTE

-333 ASCSEV
+333 ASCED
-339 NRLGENSS
+339 NRLGTNSS
-347 GEYVL
+347 GDYVI

-376 CKVDNTSDSNTGIG
+376 CKVDNTSDTNTGIG

-398 VEARQYIKHGGCQ
+398 SEAFQYIKHGGCQ
-411 ILAMST
+411 IRAMST
-417 ISARL
+417 ISDL
-422 DRTNL
+422 NDRSDL
-427 ENITK
+427 VNITK
-432 DYNCILKN
+432 DHNCILKN
-440 VNTDPN
+440 VNTDSD

-452 NVDGDFR
+452 EVDSDGDFC
-459 FNNLSIE
+459 FGTLHIE

-472 VIKVNSGNLVVNGL
+472 VIKVKQGNLVVNGL
-486 TFEND
+486 TFN
-491 GDNKLP
+491 GGSDNKLP

-510 ADSISGIPAF
+510 ANSSSGIPAF
-520 DPDVRIKIY
+520 VSNVRIKVY
-529 SPVYQSFPRVLSA
+529 SPVYHSFPQVLSA
-542 ANGLEISSYCTQ
+542 ADGLEISSYCTQ

-574 SIEINPGYPSVTKIS
+574 SIGINPEYPFVNKIS

-603 QNILTFKVSNQA
+603 QNILTFKVSDQA

-620 EESGS
+620 DVSGS
-625 KKIKWTLSGDP
+625 KKIKWTLSEDP

-643 ITGNAGSYKAEL
+643 ITGVPGSYKAEL

>member
-6 GKIKKWLFLLL
+6 GKIKKWLSLLL

-38 DLLNGFTTKIHFYSD
+38 DLLNGFTTEFHFYSD

-78 LPNYTDSEIKNWKDK
+78 LPNYTDSEIKSWKDK
-93 KRLSSW
+93 KRLSGW

-105 GSTEIIDEDITNL
+105 GSTEIIDQEITNL

-141 QNADLITYEREEHI
+141 QNADLTTYEREEHI
-155 AYGRAGTS
+155 AYGLAGDT

-181 SPANLIINDDGSSS
+181 SPTNLIINDDGNSS
-195 VEFEINRKTVS
+195 VEFTFDRITVS
-206 LTFGLNGGFFPSS
+206 LTFDLNGGFFSG
-219 FASNQFTGTYGALI
+219 ASLSNSFTGTYGAHF
-233 DASAIPNPE
+233 DASVIPEPS
-242 KPGHTFLR
+242 KADHTFLR

-259 SSTDATYTAVY
+259 PSTNATYTAVY
-270 SGEQC
+270 GGEEC

-293 GDDSTLPSTYTCGA
+293 GDVSTLPSTYICGQ

-316 SSSNDE
+316 SSTNDE

-333 ASCSEV
+333 AGCR
-339 NRLGENSS
+339 NRLGTNSS
-347 GEYVL
+347 YQYVI

-376 CKVDNTSDSNTGIG
+376 SDSAFDTNTGIG

-398 VEARQYIKHGGCQ
+398 AEAYQYIKHGDCQ
-411 ILAMST
+411 IRAMST
-417 ISARL
+417 ISNL
-422 DRTNL
+422 SDRTNL
-427 ENITK
+427 GNITG
-432 DYNCILKN
+432 DYNCILKK

-446 EPLIEV
+446 KPLIEV
-452 NVDGDFR
+452 DVSGDFR

-486 TFEND
+486 TFN
-491 GDNKLP
+491 GGSDNKLP

-510 ADSISGIPAF
+510 ADLSSGIPAF
-520 DPDVRIKIY
+520 DPAVRIKIY
-529 SPVYQSFPRVLSA
+529 SPDYQSFPQVLSA
-542 ANGLEISSYCTQ
+542 ANGIEISSYYTL

-574 SIEINPGYPSVTKIS
+574 SIEINPGYPSVTNIS

-620 EESGS
+620 EESSS

-677 DVLESIESV
+677 VVLESIESV

>member
-6 GKIKKWLFLLL
+6 GKIKKWLSLLL

-38 DLLNGFTTKIHFYSD
+38 DLLNGFTTEFHFYSD

-105 GSTEIIDEDITNL
+105 GSTEIIDQDITNL

-141 QNADLITYEREEHI
+141 QNADLTAYDEREEHI
-155 AYGRAGTS
+155 AYGRAETS
-163 VSVTPSVN
+163 VSVTSSVN

-176 EPISS
+176 ELISS
-181 SPANLIINDDGSSS
+181 SPVDLTINDDGSSS
-195 VEFEINRKTVS
+195 VEFTFDRITVS
-206 LTFGLNGGFFPSS
+206 LTFDPNGGSFPVD
-219 FASNQFTGTYGALI
+219 FISNPFTGTYGAHF
-233 DASAIPNPE
+233 DASVIPEPS
-242 KPGHTFLR
+242 KDGHRFLR

-259 SSTDATYTAVY
+259 PSTDATYTAVY
-270 SGEQC
+270 GGEEC

-281 WKGGQSGAKAFS
+281 WKGGQYDAKAFS
-293 GDDSTLPSTYTCGA
+293 GDESTLPSTYICGQ

-316 SSSNDE
+316 SSSNTE

-333 ASCSEV
+333 AGCSV
-339 NRLGENSS
+339 DNRLGINSS
-347 GEYVL
+347 GDYVI

-376 CKVDNTSDSNTGIG
+376 SDSAFDTNTGIG

-398 VEARQYIKHGGCQ
+398 AEARQYIKHGGCQ

-417 ISARL
+417 ISNPS

-427 ENITK
+427 VNITG
-432 DYNCILKN
+432 DYNCILKK

-452 NVDGDFR
+452 DVFGDWC

-472 VIKVNSGNLVVNGL
+472 VIKVKQGNLVVNGL
-486 TFEND
+486 TFND
-491 GDNKLP
+491 GSDNKLP

-520 DPDVRIKIY
+520 ARDVYIKIY
-529 SPVYQSFPRVLSA
+529 SPDYQSFPQVLSA
-542 ANGLEISSYCTQ
+542 ADGVSISSYYIQ

-603 QNILTFKVSNQA
+603 KNILTFKVSDQA

-620 EESGS
+620 EESDG
-625 KKIKWTLSGDP
+625 KKIKWTLSGEP
-636 SKTGESQ
+636 FTNGESQ

-655 DVTDLSLG
+655 DVTALPIG

-677 DVLESIESV
+677 VVLESIESV